1 MDRLISDV
9 LIGLAHAPLGGV
21 HRPRS
26 TEALFPARVTAMG
39 HRGAAG
45 LAPENTMAAFRAAA
59 ALGVPFEL
67 DVRQA
72 ACGALIVFHDETLW
86 RLTGASGRPEERS
99 LAELR
104 RLDAGAHFSGRAGG
118 FAGEVIP
125 SFDEVLAAF
134 GDQVVMNVE
143 IKAGR
148 GVDPGPLA
156 AAAVAAIRRHGL
168 ARSVLITSFNP
179 FVLAAVRADAPELRR
194 GQIVG
199 SFAGAGLR
207 WHERALLRSLALNH
221 RALPDVLSVE
231 HSLITARSLQTMQG
245 RGYRVFA
252 WTVND
257 AAEIERLV
265 ALGVDGIISD
275 RPDLVLATTGR

>member
-1 MDRLISDV
+1 MDRVIVDA
-9 LIGLAHAPLGGV
+9 LIGLARAPLGGV
-21 HRPRS
+21 HRPRP
-26 TEALFPARVTAMG
+26 TCDLFPKRVTVMG

-72 ACGALIVFHDETLW
+72 RCGGLIVFHDETLA

-104 RLDAGAHFSGRAGG
+104 RLDAGAHFSGRSWV
-118 FAGEVIP
+118 FTGEVIP

-134 GDQVVMNVE
+134 GDQVAINVE

-148 GVDPGPLA
+148 GVDPRPLT
-156 AAAVAAIRRHGL
+156 AAVVATIRRFGL
-168 ARSVLITSFNP
+168 ARSVLITSFHP
-179 FVLAAVRADAPELRR
+179 YVLAAARAHAPEIRR
-194 GQIVG
+194 GQIFG

-207 WHERALLRSLALNH
+207 WHERALLRSLAWNH

-231 HSLITARSLQTMQG
+231 HSLITARSLKKMRG

-257 AAEIERLV
+257 PAEIERLV

-275 RPDLVLATTGR
+275 RPDLVLAATGR